1 LKRKTAKNEIQFI
14 SSSTFDLRRK
24 SMSAEAITTVVK
36 MMETLPD
43 NAQSQ
48 VVEYIKNYI
57 ADLQDELRWDENFKK
72 TESNLI
78 QKARLAKQ
86 QMAEGKAQ
94 PLNLADL

>member
-1 LKRKTAKNEIQFI
+1 
-14 SSSTFDLRRK
+14 
-24 SMSAEAITTVVK
+24 MSAEAITTVVK

-72 TESNLI
+72 TESSLI

-86 QMAEGKAQ
+86 QIAEGKAQ
-94 PLNLADL
+94 PLNFSDL

>member
-1 LKRKTAKNEIQFI
+1 M
-14 SSSTFDLRRK
+14 SS
-24 SMSAEAITTVVK
+24 EAITTVVK

-43 NAQSQ
+43 NVQSQ

-57 ADLQDELRWDENFKK
+57 SDLQDELRWDENFKK

-86 QMAEGKAQ
+86 QIAGGKAE
-94 PLNLADL
+94 PLNFSEL

>member
-1 LKRKTAKNEIQFI
+1 
-14 SSSTFDLRRK
+14 
-24 SMSAEAITTVVK
+24 MSAEAITTVVK

-48 VVEYIKNYI
+48 VVEYVKNYI
-57 ADLQDELRWDENFKK
+57 ANLQDELRWDENFKK

-86 QMAEGKAQ
+86 QIAEGKAR
-94 PLNLADL
+94 PLKI

>member
-1 LKRKTAKNEIQFI
+1 M
-14 SSSTFDLRRK
+14 SS
-24 SMSAEAITTVVK
+24 EAITTVVK

-43 NAQSQ
+43 NVQSQ

-57 ADLQDELRWDENFKK
+57 SDLQDELRWDENFKK

-86 QMAEGKAQ
+86 QIAGGKAE
-94 PLNLADL
+94 PLNFSEI

>member
-1 LKRKTAKNEIQFI
+1 
-14 SSSTFDLRRK
+14 
-24 SMSAEAITTVVK
+24 MSAEAITTVVK

-78 QKARLAKQ
+78 QQARLAKQ
-86 QMAEGKAQ
+86 QIAEGKAK
-94 PLNLADL
+94 PLNFSDL

>member
-1 LKRKTAKNEIQFI
+1 
-14 SSSTFDLRRK
+14 
-24 SMSAEAITTVVK
+24 MSAEAITTVVK

-48 VVEYIKNYI
+48 VVEYVKNYI

-72 TESNLI
+72 TESSLI

-86 QMAEGKAQ
+86 QIAEGKAK
-94 PLNLADL
+94 PLNFADL

>member
-1 LKRKTAKNEIQFI
+1 
-14 SSSTFDLRRK
+14 
-24 SMSAEAITTVVK
+24 MSAEAITTVVK

-86 QMAEGKAQ
+86 QIAEGKAQ
-94 PLNLADL
+94 PFFDRNTRLGKIARFFS

>member
-1 LKRKTAKNEIQFI
+1 
-14 SSSTFDLRRK
+14 
-24 SMSAEAITTVVK
+24 MSAEAITTVVK

-43 NAQSQ
+43 NEQSQ

-72 TESNLI
+72 TEGNLI

-86 QMAEGKAQ
+86 QIAEGKAQ
-94 PLNLADL
+94 LYL

>member
-1 LKRKTAKNEIQFI
+1 
-14 SSSTFDLRRK
+14 
-24 SMSAEAITTVVK
+24 MSVEAITTVVK

-86 QMAEGKAQ
+86 QIAEGNAQ
-94 PLNLADL
+94 PLSIAEL

>member
-1 LKRKTAKNEIQFI
+1 
-14 SSSTFDLRRK
+14 
-24 SMSAEAITTVVK
+24 MSAEAITTVVK

-57 ADLQDELRWDENFKK
+57 ADLQDELHWDETFKK

>member
-1 LKRKTAKNEIQFI
+1 
-14 SSSTFDLRRK
+14 
-24 SMSAEAITTVVK
+24 MSAEAITTVVK

-78 QKARLAKQ
+78 QKARLAKKQ
-86 QMAEGKAQ
+86 IAEGKAR
-94 PLNLADL
+94 PLNLIFH

>member
-1 LKRKTAKNEIQFI
+1 
-14 SSSTFDLRRK
+14 
-24 SMSAEAITTVVK
+24 MSPEAITTVVK

-48 VVEYIKNYI
+48 VVEYVQNYI

-72 TESNLI
+72 TKSSLI

-86 QMAEGKAQ
+86 QVAEGKAK
-94 PLNLADL
+94 PLNLAEL

>member
-1 LKRKTAKNEIQFI
+1 LKRKTAKNEIQ
-14 SSSTFDLRRK
+14 STTSSTFDLRIK
-24 SMSAEAITTVVK
+24 PMSAEAITTVVK

-94 PLNLADL
+94 PLSLSDL

>member
-1 LKRKTAKNEIQFI
+1 
-14 SSSTFDLRRK
+14 
-24 SMSAEAITTVVK
+24 MSAEAITTVVK

-48 VVEYIKNYI
+48 VVEYVKNYI

-72 TESNLI
+72 TESSLI

-86 QMAEGKAQ
+86 QIAEGKAQ
-94 PLNLADL
+94 PLNSHFATQSHSSIA

>member
-1 LKRKTAKNEIQFI
+1 
-14 SSSTFDLRRK
+14 
-24 SMSAEAITTVVK
+24 MSAETITTVVK

-57 ADLQDELRWDENFKK
+57 TDLQDELRWDENFKK

-86 QMAEGKAQ
+86 QIAEGKAQ